1 MNRKRWTVKPLRIDL
16 RCGTS
21 GTGCCT
27 TARIICIFFLAIL
40 MHEEAVQSN
49 RLFEADSSQ
58 TRQPSDGEPYFDT
71 TISPNVTGL
80 VGETVQLPCKVK
92 NLGNRSVSWI
102 RHRDTHLLTVRTY
115 TYTADQRIVL
125 DHTPHSD
132 DWFLRI
138 RYAQKRDTGTYECQL
153 SNTPPVSRYFY
164 LTVVEPVTEIAGGPD
179 FFINKGSTINLTC
192 LVRYAPEPPSVIIWS
207 HNHEAINFETPRGGI
222 SLVTERGPVTS
233 SRLLIQSAT
242 KEDSGQY
249 TCSPGM
255 MYPASAT
262 VHIVNEHPAA
272 MHHGCGGRISAGMMT
287 MLLLLWL
294 VI

>member
-16 RCGTS
+16 QCGAS
-21 GTGCCT
+21 GAGCCT

-49 RLFEADSSQ
+49 RLFEVDSSQ

-80 VGETVQLPCKVK
+80 VGETVQLLCKVK
-92 NLGNRSVSWI
+92 NLGNRTVAWV
-102 RHRDTHLLTVRTY
+102 RHRDIHLLTAGMY
-115 TYTADQRIVL
+115 TYTSDQRFVAV
-125 DHTPHSD
+125 HTPHTE
-132 DWFLRI
+132 DWILKI
-138 RYAQKRDTGTYECQL
+138 RYPQKKDTGTYECQL
-153 SNTPPVSRYFY
+153 SNTPPISRYFH

-192 LVRYAPEPPSVIIWS
+192 VVRYAPEPPSVIIWS

-233 SRLLIQSAT
+233 SRLLIQMAT

-249 TCSPGM
+249 TCTPGM
-255 MYPASAT
+255 MHPASAR
-262 VHIVNEHPAA
+262 VHVVNEHPAA
-272 MHHGCGGRISAGMMT
+272 MQHGRGGRMSAGVIT
-287 MLLLLWL
+287 MLLLLSV